1 MLKGVNSTTF
11 DAMVIGLRKITE
23 KLSLTLANFDG
34 VYRALVTRNIGSFST
49 IS

>member
-23 KLSLTLANFDG
+23 KLRS
-34 VYRALVTRNIGSFST
+34 RARMMPINGGP
-49 IS
+49 